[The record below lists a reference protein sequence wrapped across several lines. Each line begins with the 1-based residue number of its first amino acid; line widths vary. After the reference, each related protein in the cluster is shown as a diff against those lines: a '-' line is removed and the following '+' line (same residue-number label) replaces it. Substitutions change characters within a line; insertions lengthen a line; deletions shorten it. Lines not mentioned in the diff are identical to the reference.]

1 MTPEVLAVIMFL
13 TTLLFLLFGFP
24 VAFTLAGSSL
34 IFAFVGD
41 LLGVFNFKML
51 LFFPQRIYGVM
62 INEALVAVPLFIFMG
77 VMLEKTKIAAK
88 LLESIGDLFGAVRG
102 GLGIGV
108 ILVGMLLAAS
118 TGIVGATVVTMGILS
133 LPLMIKWKYN
143 RKMNDKNILF
153 SVNCSKGTYIRVL
166 GKEIAEKLGTLGHL
180 DGLVRTKVGKFCIRD
195 SQSIETFMMS
205 WKSSTQ

>member
-62 INEALVAVPLFIFMG
+62 INEALVDVPLFIFMG
-77 VMLEKTKIAAK
+77 VMLEKTKIAAG
-88 LLESIGDLFGAVRG
+88 LLQSIGELFGATKG

-108 ILVGMLLAAS
+108 VIVGMLLAAS
-118 TGIVGATVVTMGILS
+118 TGIVGATVVTMGMLS
-133 LPLMIKWKYN
+133 LP
-143 RKMNDKNILF
+143 
-153 SVNCSKGTYIRVL
+153 S
-166 GKEIAEKLGTLGHL
+166 
-180 DGLVRTKVGKFCIRD
+180 
-195 SQSIETFMMS
+195 MM
-205 WKSSTQ
+205 KA